1 MKIGK
6 VKNSELEKYVFKNV
20 KIKRPEVILSGGTGI
35 DTAVLDFGDDLI
47 VTSTDPIT
55 GASKNIGSLAI
66 HISVNDVCS
75 QGADPV
81 GVLLTV
87 LLPPSAEI
95 EDLEEIMIDCNRAS
109 EELNL
114 DIMGGHT
121 EVTDAVNK
129 IILSTTVIG
138 RVDRD
143 KRLIV
148 EDVVDGDVVAISKYI
163 GIEGTSIIYHDEPK
177 CKDILSDE
185 DKKVIEKLQDK
196 ISIKDEAML
205 AKKYNVKHMHDITEG
220 GIYGALWETIKA
232 TGRGISVDKNKIPV
246 LDATR
251 KIVDHYNIN
260 PYKLISSGSIIMIF
274 DKNDF
279 KEFKKAAKKEN
290 IKVTEIG
297 EINNS
302 DAAEVRDGDEIFTL
316 TDPEPDELYK
326 VIK

>member
-1 MKIGK
+1 LKIGK

-20 KIKRPEVILSGGTGI
+20 KIKRPEVVLSGGTGI
-35 DTAVLDFGDDLI
+35 DTAVLDFENDLI

-95 EDLEEIMIDCNRAS
+95 KDLEEIMIDCNRAC
-109 EELNL
+109 EKLNL

-138 RVDRD
+138 RVDRNGRLSVKNVKD
-143 KRLIV
+143 KDVIV
-148 EDVVDGDVVAISKYI
+148 VSKYI
-163 GIEGTSIIYHDEPK
+163 GVEGTSIIYHDEPG
-177 CKDILSDE
+177 CKDILSSD
-185 DKKVIEKLQDK
+185 DKEVVEKLQDE
-196 ISIKDEAML
+196 ISVKDEAML
-205 AKKYNVKHMHDITEG
+205 AKKHGVKHMHDITEG
-220 GIYGALWETIKA
+220 GIYGALWETSKA
-232 TGRGISVDKNKIPV
+232 TGKGISVDKNKIPV

-251 KIVDHYNIN
+251 KIAKHYDID
-260 PYKLISSGSIIMIF
+260 PYKLISSGSMIMIF
-274 DKNDF
+274 DRSDF
-279 KEFKKAAKKEN
+279 KEFKEAAKRKN
-290 IKVTEIG
+290 LKVTEIG
-297 EINNS
+297 EMNNS
-302 DAAEVRDGDEIFTL
+302 GVAEVYDGDKIFTL
-316 TDPEPDELYK
+316 SDPEPDELYK